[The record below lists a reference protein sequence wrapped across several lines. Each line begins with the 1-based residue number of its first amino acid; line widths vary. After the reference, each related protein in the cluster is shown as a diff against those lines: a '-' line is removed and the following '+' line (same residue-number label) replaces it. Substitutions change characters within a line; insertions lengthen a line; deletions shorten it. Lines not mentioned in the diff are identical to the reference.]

1 MAIEILPPD
10 VVNQIAAGEVLERP
24 ANLLKELIENSLDAG
39 ADQIDVQFDSG
50 GRSVSVSD
58 NGKGMSKGDLA
69 LCLLRHATSKIS
81 FSADLYKLS
90 TYGFR
95 GEALASIAGVS
106 DLTVVSKAHGA
117 SDGFKLQSKFGA
129 PAEPAP
135 VAAKTGTEIHVR
147 DLFANVPA
155 RLEFMKSEA
164 AEHTQIRLTLK
175 AMALARED
183 VGFSARSKGEL
194 VLHWNKNSSFIERA
208 RDVLQN
214 PGLFHGIGDRD
225 GIRVEVTVGSPRE
238 TQAVNRNLW
247 FFVQGRWVQDRAL
260 TAAVMEAYRTLLM
273 HGEYPMAVVRIQMPP
288 DSVDVNVHP
297 TKSSVKFRDSQA
309 VFRAVAGTIRSIL
322 EKSPWLGEGESADSR
337 EERQKGLLSTPSERR
352 LSEQKSYSFSAPEFS
367 QTQYSSKVF
376 PLAEVRQAVNSYQPS
391 SAPQASNTPFRWR
404 DLQVVGQVHLTYV
417 VAQSADSLYL
427 IDQHAAHERVMFERL
442 MQSFHQGRMD
452 VQTMLLPLSIDLTEP
467 EVELLLTEKDAFEK
481 MGLTLERMGPSN
493 IVVQT
498 LPSLIQEG
506 AAVEALKRAAQE
518 LANFGGAGA
527 VSRMVNDL
535 FATMACHSVVRAG
548 QVLSVEQM
556 HQLLQQMDE
565 FPLSSFCPHGRPV
578 FTQRRFQDIEREFG
592 RIN

>member
-39 ADQIDVQFDSG
+39 ADEIDVQFDLG
-50 GRSVSVSD
+50 GRNVSVSD
-58 NGKGMSKGDLA
+58 NGAGMSKSDLA
-69 LCLLRHATSKIS
+69 LCLQRHSTSKITL
-81 FSADLYKLS
+81 SADLFRLA

-106 DLTVVSKAHGA
+106 DMTVVSKRQADEG
-117 SDGFKLQSKFGA
+117 GFKLQSRFGA
-129 PAEPAP
+129 QAAPAP

-147 DLFANVPA
+147 ELFANVPA
-155 RLEFMKSEA
+155 RLEFMKSDS
-164 AEHTQIRLTLK
+164 AEHTQIRATLK

-194 VLHWNKNSSFIERA
+194 VLHWNKNSTFIERA

-214 PGLFHGIGDRD
+214 PTLFTGNGERD
-225 GIRVEVTVGSPRE
+225 GIRVEVAVGSPRD
-238 TQAVNRNLW
+238 TQAVNRSLW
-247 FFVQGRWVQDRAL
+247 FFVQGRWVQDRSL

-273 HGEYPMAVVRIQMPP
+273 HGEFPMAVVRIQMPP
-288 DSVDVNVHP
+288 ESVDVNVHP
-297 TKSSVKFRDSQA
+297 TKSSVKFRDNQA
-309 VFRAVAGTIRSIL
+309 VFRAVAGTIRTVL
-322 EKSPWLGEGESADSR
+322 EKAPWLTDNQGAAPAAH
-337 EERQKGLLSTPSERR
+337 QHVP
-352 LSEQKSYSFSAPEFS
+352 EQKSYSFSAPEFS

-376 PLAEVRQAVNSYQPS
+376 PLAEVRQAVNSYQPT
-391 SAPQASNTPFRWR
+391 SAPQASNAPFKWR
-404 DLQVVGQVHLTYV
+404 DLQVVGQIHLTYV

-442 MQSFHQGRMD
+442 MQSFNQGRMD
-452 VQTMLLPLSIDLTEP
+452 VQTMLLPLSIDLP
-467 EVELLLTEKDAFEK
+467 ESDVEVLLNEKDAFEK
-481 MGLTLERMGPSN
+481 MGLTLERMGPQN

-506 AAVEALKRAAQE
+506 AVVEALKKAAQE
-518 LANFGGAGA
+518 LTAFGGAGA
-527 VSRMVNDL
+527 VSRMVNDI

-548 QVLSVEQM
+548 QVLSTEQM
-556 HQLLQQMDE
+556 HQLLVQMDE